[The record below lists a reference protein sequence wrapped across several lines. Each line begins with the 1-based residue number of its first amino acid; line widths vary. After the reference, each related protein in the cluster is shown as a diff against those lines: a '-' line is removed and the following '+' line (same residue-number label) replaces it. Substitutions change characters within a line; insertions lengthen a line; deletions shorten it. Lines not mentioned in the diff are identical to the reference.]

1 MFINGWMDKENVAYT
16 YNKILQKFT
25 KEEILSFATR
35 KMKLEDI
42 TLSEV
47 SQSQNEKY
55 WIPFI

>member
-1 MFINGWMDKENVAYT
+1 MAYT